1 MLKIIQKK
9 KGKKGL
15 SLLSS
20 MVGVLIMLSA
30 VSGLS
35 YLSTKMMETSTG
47 EAKSKDITD
56 NLLENFK
63 NEVRVSEYKK
73 LSDIYNGKKTEN
85 YLDSGYDIETKV
97 NKFGPCDKD
106 GVCDFSIVYAELKKD
121 GKVVAVQ
128 PISRVYTHFFKAEPF
143 LYTGNVVQVPLDK
156 WKDINSISYEAWGA
170 GGGNGGTDTGGGTGG
185 MGGAGGYVKGKLI
198 KDNNNISIMVG
209 QKGGTGYYGN
219 SAPGAS
225 AGEYGAGGAG
235 GTAGHIQRSGAGGAG
250 GGRSAIYINGKE
262 IVTAGGGGGGG
273 GGSNAVVGMVGS
285 LNNNFLENIFEGGNG
300 ATCPTDG
307 GGGGGGG
314 GGHFGGKGGL
324 NGFDYNFLDLIEKKL
339 TGRYKYGRHGEG
351 GSFGGSYNVTFDK
364 NNDGYMDVGFDAITR
379 CISNED
385 GSEKVCNPYGTSPG
399 GEDVPTRGNA
409 GSPNE
414 DGKINIYYE
423 REIWN
428 TL

>member
-1 MLKIIQKK
+1 MLKTIQKK
-9 KGKKGL
+9 KEKKGL

-47 EAKSKDITD
+47 EAKSKDVTD

-97 NKFGPCDKD
+97 NKFGPCNKD

-143 LYTGNVVQVPLDK
+143 LYTGNVVQIPLDK
-156 WKDINSISYEAWGA
+156 WKDISSISYEAWGA
-170 GGGNGGTDTGGGTGG
+170 GGGNGGLDEQGGYGG
-185 MGGAGGYVKGKLI
+185 SGGGAGYIKGKI
-198 KDNNNISIMVG
+198 NINRNYNISIMVG
-209 QKGGTGYYGN
+209 QKGGSGYYGN

-225 AGEYGAGGAG
+225 AGEYGSGGAG
-235 GTAGHIQRSGAGGAG
+235 GTAGYIQRSGAGGAG

-262 IVTAGGGGGGG
+262 IATAGGGGGGG
-273 GGSNAVVGMVGS
+273 GGSKRSAGIVGS
-285 LNNNFLENIFEGGNG
+285 IRSEQKTDRSFSGGTG
-300 ATCPTDG
+300 LTCPTDG

-324 NGFDYNFLDLIEKKL
+324 NGFDK
-339 TGRYKYGRHGEG
+339 GRHSEG
-351 GSFGGSYNVTFDK
+351 GAFGGSYNATFDQ
-364 NNDGYMDVGFDAITR
+364 NNDGNMDVEFDATTR

-385 GSEKVCNPYGTSPG
+385 GSEKVCNPYGTNPG
-399 GEDVPTRGNA
+399 GEDVPIRKNA
-409 GSPNE
+409 GAPNE

-423 REIWN
+423 REVWN